1 MDVLRTRARELLESG
16 TVQIVIGFGQGSNG
30 RSRALFVQT
39 SQAAENLIWDDTC
52 QQNLATYLFK
62 PEVRQKGKVAIV
74 APLPVLRSVLQL
86 ASENQVQDGDL
97 VVLGVNNGE
106 LTEMTTLQEMEA
118 AVSTRDLT
126 LKGADLTRL
135 QELDAM
141 SLKERW
147 QFWQE
152 ELARCF
158 KCYAC
163 RAACPMCYCSRC
175 TVECNQPQWIPVPAH
190 QLGNWEWHMMRAM
203 HLAGRCVSCGACGRA
218 CPLDIPIHLLTIK
231 MEESIFQEFGIRAG
245 VRAKAE
251 NALSSFRAEDK
262 EQFII

>member
-1 MDVLRTRARELLESG
+1 MDVLKTRAQELLASG
-16 TVQIVIGFGQGSNG
+16 RVQTVIGYGQGSNG

-39 SQAAENLIWDDTC
+39 PQAAETLIWDETC

-62 PEVRQKGKVAIV
+62 PEIRQKGKAAIV

-86 ASENQVQDGDL
+86 ASENQVHDGDL
-97 VVLGVNNGE
+97 IVLGVNGGE
-106 LTEMTTLQEMEA
+106 LTEMATLQEMEA
-118 AVSTRDLT
+118 HVAGRDLS
-126 LKGADLTRL
+126 LDARYQIRL

-147 QFWQE
+147 RFWQE
-152 ELARCF
+152 EVARCF

-175 TVECNQPQWIPVPAH
+175 TVECNQPQWVPVPAH

-245 VRAKAE
+245 ARARAE